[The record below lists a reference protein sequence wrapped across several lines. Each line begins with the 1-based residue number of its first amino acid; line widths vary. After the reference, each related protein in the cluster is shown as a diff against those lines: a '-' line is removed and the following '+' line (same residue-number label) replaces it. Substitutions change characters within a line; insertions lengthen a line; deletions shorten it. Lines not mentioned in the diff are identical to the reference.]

1 MTPIRFLLTITTAV
15 LLGSL
20 SACWGSK
27 ISETCDE
34 VQAYQLVV
42 PSKRV
47 VVPEGLD
54 PLEEFKE
61 MPLPKAE
68 TPPRP
73 AGAKCIESPPSVLI
87 GGTKDKDKDEDKDK
101 DKDEDSSE

>member
-1 MTPIRFLLTITTAV
+1 MTPIRFLIAV
-15 LLGSL
+15 TSASLLGSL
-20 SACWGSK
+20 SGCWGSN

-47 VVPEGLD
+47 VVPDGLD

-61 MPLPKAE
+61 MPIPKAE

-73 AGAKCIESPPSVLI
+73 AGGKCIESPPSVLS
-87 GGTKDKDKDEDKDK
+87 GGTN
-101 DKDEDSSE
+101 DSGE